1 MGKKLQKSLRKAKKM
16 SDKPI
21 PGGYKTFQLI
31 DEIKMTSVDIKK
43 DIEATTR
50 LSIDG
55 AEFYR
60 LLARFTLKI
69 QEIDKSVGNLE
80 KIIRNE
86 K

>member
-1 MGKKLQKSLRKAKKM
+1 MGKKHSKSVRKAKNM
-16 SDKPI
+16 TDKPI

-31 DEIKMTSVDIKK
+31 DEIKMTSADIKK

-55 AEFYR
+55 SEFYR

-69 QEIDKSVGNLE
+69 QEIDQSIGSLE
-80 KIIRNE
+80 EIIRSE

>member
-1 MGKKLQKSLRKAKKM
+1 MGKKHSKSVRKAKNM
-16 SDKPI
+16 TDKPI

-50 LSIDG
+50 ISVGG

-60 LLARFTLKI
+60 LLARFTLKLN
-69 QEIDKSVGNLE
+69 EIDKTVVRLE
-80 KIIRNE
+80 EIIKSN